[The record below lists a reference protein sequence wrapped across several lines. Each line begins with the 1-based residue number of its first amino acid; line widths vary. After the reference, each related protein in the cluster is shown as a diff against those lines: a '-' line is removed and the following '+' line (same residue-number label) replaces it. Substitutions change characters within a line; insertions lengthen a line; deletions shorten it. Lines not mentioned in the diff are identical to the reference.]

1 MHDDENKQKK
11 NAININKIKFGLT
24 RDEHTSVSCL
34 QILWVA
40 WYESHIHSKKK
51 EKISF
56 SVEDYSPF
64 EKKYP
69 SSNA

>member
-1 MHDDENKQKK
+1 MMMRTRRKK

-24 RDEHTSVSCL
+24 RDEQTPVTCL

-40 WYESHIHSKKK
+40 WYESHEKKRF
-51 EKISF
+51 SF
-56 SVEDYSPF
+56 SVEYYSPF